1 VAPGGGSWSSISDRN
16 RKENFLAVD
25 GEEIL
30 ARLRRIPI
38 STWNYRTQDRSIRH
52 LGPVAQDFAAAFGL
66 GESELLI
73 NTVDIDGVNLA
84 GVQALDRRTGRQ
96 QAEID
101 ALRAEN
107 ARLRARL
114 ERIEAMLAKP

>member
-1 VAPGGGSWSSISDRN
+1 M
-16 RKENFLAVD
+16 
-25 GEEIL
+25 
-30 ARLRRIPI
+30 
-38 STWNYRTQDRSIRH
+38 
-52 LGPVAQDFAAAFGL
+52 AQDFAAAFGL

-73 NTVDIDGVNLA
+73 NTVDIDGVSLA

-107 ARLRARL
+107 AELRRRL
-114 ERIEAMLAKP
+114 ERIEAALAGNRR